1 MKRLLCLLLCLPL
14 LAGCSQQSQPQEE
27 ERPLEEISES
37 QDITLTVGWKLPL
50 PVTEDSIWDY
60 YESPDG
66 FGRQVLALWGWE
78 EGFCVC
84 SADEMS
90 GDVPE
95 ASTRF
100 DFVYAETGCCYTLLE
115 GAYDPQD
122 VESAFPPGIVLSPAD
137 DPLFT
142 LSASLDP
149 ALVDAATGELLSDGT
164 SSAVAAVSKQP
175 RTYALEWWPLMPEL
189 WDGGPLTIPGGDGN
203 GTPQSLNGI
212 YTGADTL
219 DLLFDGLGQGIF
231 PQVQI
236 TYDPDS
242 RELTL
247 LCPNA
252 PLGCQPSGCNL
263 FIDSIRTE
271 TREAGAA
278 VICTMTE
285 SGAPGSSQYATS
297 LAIEQ
302 IYLDDPDR
310 NEVLLRLTFHA
321 PLG

>member
-14 LAGCSQQSQPQEE
+14 LAGCSQQPQPQEE
-27 ERPLEEISES
+27 ERPLENISES
-37 QDITLTVGWKLPL
+37 QDITLTVGRKLPL

-84 SADEMS
+84 SASEMA

-122 VESAFPPGIVLSPAD
+122 VESAFPAGIVLSPAD

-164 SSAVAAVSKQP
+164 SSAVAAVSKEP
-175 RTYALEWWPLMPEL
+175 RTYALEWWPLIPEL
-189 WDGGPLTIPGGDGN
+189 WDGGPLTIPGGDEGA
-203 GTPQSLNGI
+203 TPQSLNGI

-247 LCPNA
+247 LCRDITLN
-252 PLGCQPSGCNL
+252 CQFSGENL
-263 FIDSIRTE
+263 YIDSVRAE
-271 TREAGAA
+271 TRGADTA
-278 VICTMTE
+278 VICTMT
-285 SGAPGSSQYATS
+285 APPVSGSSQYAS
-297 LAIEQ
+297 ALQIEPK
-302 IYLDDPDR
+302 YLDDLDR
-310 NEVLLRLTFHA
+310 NEVLLRLTFHSPA
-321 PLG
+321 G